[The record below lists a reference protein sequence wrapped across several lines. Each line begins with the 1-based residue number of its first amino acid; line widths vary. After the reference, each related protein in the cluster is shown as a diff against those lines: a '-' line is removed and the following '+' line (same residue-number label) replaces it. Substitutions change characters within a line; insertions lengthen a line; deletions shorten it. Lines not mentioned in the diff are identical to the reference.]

1 MSVIAPL
8 VSRLIMQHMKSS
20 SWCICVHTFSR
31 ELQSKALLVLGS
43 QCSEHSLITW
53 PWVYQNNQTGRQP
66 QSAHWKL
73 DNINYEDLI
82 YLPLSRSMLTD
93 VSIYPGRF
101 YRIQITR
108 TTCCFIPQDPK
119 KQRRSIEIQI
129 TDSKQVIFRK
139 QTTSTTKN
147 TDYLSWLSSC
157 PSFLPPSV
165 HKPTL
170 HAGCL

>member
-1 MSVIAPL
+1 MPL

-20 SWCICVHTFSR
+20 LWCICVHTFSR
-31 ELQSKALLVLGS
+31 ELQSKPLLVLGS

-53 PWVYQNNQTGRQP
+53 PWVYQNNQTGWEP

-73 DNINYEDLI
+73 DNIKLWGFDLPPIVQI
-82 YLPLSRSMLTD
+82 YADRCFNIPGAVLQDSNHQDHMLLYPTRSE
-93 VSIYPGRF
+93 
-101 YRIQITR
+101 
-108 TTCCFIPQDPK
+108 
-119 KQRRSIEIQI
+119 KQRHSLEIQI